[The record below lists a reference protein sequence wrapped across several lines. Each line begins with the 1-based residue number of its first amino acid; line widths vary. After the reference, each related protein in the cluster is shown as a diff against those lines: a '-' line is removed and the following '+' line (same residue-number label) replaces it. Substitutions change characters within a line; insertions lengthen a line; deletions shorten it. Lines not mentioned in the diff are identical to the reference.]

1 MTSAV
6 VLGKAG
12 WLNDEG
18 IKLAEGWWVVDN
30 EMQGLRCVVGVVL
43 QPFSSLLLLDVV
55 VRLKCY
61 PLVYNMLFS

>member
-12 WLNDEG
+12 WLDDEG

-30 EMQGLRCVVGVVL
+30 EMQGLRCVVGVAWYTEMGWEL
-43 QPFSSLLLLDVV
+43 GKLEE
-55 VRLKCY
+55 K
-61 PLVYNMLFS
+61 N